1 MSQLSTSHKEAT
13 ISGNVNDDFE
23 KIPSYLSKTN
33 EAFEKTIHQISSVKH
48 IKKELRQ
55 IAILMYKIMSIQMS
69 YSLWTI
75 YLKSGIGTLNSDQ
88 PHAIKVWPIEVK
100 SLVMKQAT
108 NEDETCL
115 SYVNNYLRHLDEK
128 MKRYQTEL
136 NTKKG
141 HLNIDTHIIQMFVQQ
156 GLESYRMET
165 EHKITLVQYDYND
178 YVLEM
183 EYLQHHPSKH
193 QVRYLT
199 KLVFIEL
206 VFFLFLKLIRNK

>member
-141 HLNIDTHIIQMFVQQ
+141 HLNIDTQIIQMFVQQ
-156 GLESYRMET
+156 GLESYRMEI

-193 QVRYLT
+193 QVTYLT
-199 KLVFIEL
+199 KVVFIEL
-206 VFFLFLKLIRNK
+206 VFFCFLN